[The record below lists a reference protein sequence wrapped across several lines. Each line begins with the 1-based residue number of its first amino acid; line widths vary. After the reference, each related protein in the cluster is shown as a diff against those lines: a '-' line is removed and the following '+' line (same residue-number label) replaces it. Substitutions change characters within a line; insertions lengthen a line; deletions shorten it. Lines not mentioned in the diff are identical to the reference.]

1 MIEYRDI
8 IKYHIR
14 EAVKKKKK
22 AEDESTVRYWEW
34 VIGQL
39 ISDLRDYEGG
49 ERWMLEPYDS
59 AWSRY
64 HSPAFPSVDDIIRR
78 FFEDF
83 YF

>member
-1 MIEYRDI
+1 MSEYREI

-22 AEDESTVRYWEW
+22 TEDGDTIRYWEW

-39 ISDLRDYEGG
+39 IADLRDYEGG
-49 ERWMLEPYDS
+49 GRWMLEPYDL
-59 AWSRY
+59 AWQHY
-64 HSPAFPSVDDIIRR
+64 HSPQFPTVEDIIRK